1 MTFEP
6 HCVLIQE
13 PCFRY
18 LYLPT
23 FPIPP
28 PRPSPIMP
36 VLQRNH
42 SEPIPK
48 ISHATLETTFT
59 GLEHPLSSPE
69 TRIHQY
75 RGIKYASVP
84 ARFRH
89 SYLWTKF
96 PMITD
101 ASKHGFVPSFYFRS
115 HSHTTCSPICP
126 QVRSS
131 RSVEEAMLGLP
142 ADSFPRDSLPQDEF
156 ECLNLSITCP
166 AGLNPQSRLP
176 VMLWIHG

>member
-1 MTFEP
+1 
-6 HCVLIQE
+6 
-13 PCFRY
+13 
-18 LYLPT
+18 
-23 FPIPP
+23 
-28 PRPSPIMP
+28 MP

-42 SEPIPK
+42 SDPMPK
-48 ISHATLETTFT
+48 ISHAALETTFV

-89 SYLWTKF
+89 SRLWTKY

-101 ASKHGFVPSFYFRS
+101 ASKYGFVLSHFRS
-115 HSHTTCSPICP
+115 HPAHTTCSPICP

-142 ADSFPRDSLPQDEF
+142 ADSFPRENLPQHEL

-166 AGLNPQSRLP
+166 AGLTPQSRLP